1 MSAHNNIRTWNTSS
15 IRNLK
20 GKEKVVCLT
29 AYDYSTAQLV
39 DESGIHLILVG
50 DTLGMTMLGY
60 ASTIPVTLQEMIHH
74 TRAVSKGARHALVV
88 ADMPFLSYQAS
99 ISQAVENAGRLL
111 KDADADA
118 VKIEGG
124 AIRKET
130 VEVLIE
136 NGIPVMGH
144 IGLTPQSVKEF
155 GGYRVQ
161 GKSEE
166 GSAKL
171 KRDAAVLESAGCFS
185 IVLEGIPAHL
195 GKEISEQI
203 SIPTIGIGA
212 GPGCDGQVLVIQDM
226 LGMFSDFSP
235 RFVKRYA
242 NLGEQMKTAFS
253 TYAHEVQKGTFPGPE
268 HCY

>member
-1 MSAHNNIRTWNTSS
+1 MSACNNLRTWNTWS

-29 AYDYSTAQLV
+29 AYDYSTARIV

-60 ASTIPVTLQEMIHH
+60 ESTIPVTLQDMIHH
-74 TRAVSKGARHALVV
+74 TRAVSKGALHALVV
-88 ADMPFLSYQAS
+88 ADMPFLSYQVS

-111 KDADADA
+111 KEANADA

-130 VEVLIE
+130 VHVLIE

-144 IGLTPQSVKEF
+144 IGLTPQSVKEL

-161 GKSEE
+161 GKTEKA
-166 GSAKL
+166 SAKL
-171 KRDAAVLESAGCFS
+171 REDAASLEDAGCFS
-185 IVLEGIPAHL
+185 IVLEGIPADL
-195 GKEISEQI
+195 GKDISELI

-212 GPGCDGQVLVIQDM
+212 GPDCDGQVLVIQDM
-226 LGMFSDFSP
+226 LGMFSDFNP

-242 NLGEQMKTAFS
+242 ELGDQMKKAFS
-253 TYAHEVQKGTFPGPE
+253 TYAHEVQQGTFPGPE